1 MKKLLADI
9 HMHTIAS
16 GHAYGTIN
24 EMVNASKDKGLKLI
38 GISEHAPGIPGTTD
52 PFYYGNLE
60 VIPKVINGVEVFFG
74 SEINVLNDGT
84 LSLDQEYIDY
94 LDYAIIGIHGV
105 CYKDEGKDK
114 NTDNVISCMQNDKV
128 LFLAHPDDD
137 HTPLDYER
145 IVLAAS
151 KYHVALEVNNSS
163 LVKKDIRLNCYEN
176 YKMMLKLCMIH
187 KVPIIVSSDA
197 HEPSWVGKFELAIK
211 LLEDIN
217 FDEDLILNNDIQ
229 KLKDFIGLDAHRSIY
244 L

>member
-24 EMVNASKDKGLKLI
+24 EMVNAGKDKGLKLI
-38 GISEHAPGIPGTTD
+38 GISEHAPGIPGTID

-105 CYKDEGKDK
+105 CYNDEGKDK

-211 LLEDIN
+211 LLEDVS